1 MAFEFLRKVSQ
12 FIKIE
17 HTVFDLPFIFSGA
30 VIASRGTFL
39 PVTFLLILIAAVS
52 ARAAGMSINRIEGR
66 TWDSVNPRKKDWVL
80 VNGKLSLKAAI
91 LLTVI
96 FSAIFEIVSYS
107 LNYLVFLLSPIVL
120 FMFITDP
127 IMKRITPWRHIYMGA
142 TIGMG
147 VMGGYLAVTP
157 LLPSTPQVYLIFLSS
172 TLWIAGF
179 DMIYVLPDIETDQR
193 LGLKTVMT
201 RFGTDRGLLI
211 STLTHAI
218 SFAAMLVVGLYLDS
232 FWYFL
237 MLVPILALI
246 IFQHHI
252 IDPRNPATLK
262 ASFFDANSVIGLL
275 FLLGI
280 VLSYSVGSI

>member
-1 MAFEFLRKVSQ
+1 LAFEFLRKVSQ

-30 VIASRGTFL
+30 VIASRGAFL
-39 PVTFLLILIAAVS
+39 PVTFLLILMAAVS

-66 TWDSVNPRKKDWVL
+66 RWDRVNPRKKDWVL
-80 VNGKLSLKAAI
+80 VNGKLSLSAAI
-91 LLTVI
+91 ALTVV
-96 FSAIFEIVSYS
+96 FSAIFELVSYS

-127 IMKRITPWRHIYMGA
+127 IMKRITPWRHVYMGA

-157 LLPSTPQVYLIFLSS
+157 LLPSTPQIYLIFLSS

-179 DMIYVLPDIETDQR
+179 DMIYVIPDIETDQR
-193 LGLKTVMT
+193 QGLKTVMT

-211 STLTHAI
+211 STITHAL
-218 SFAAMLVVGLYLDS
+218 SFGAMLIVGLYLDS

-237 MLVPILALI
+237 MLVPILALMI
-246 IFQHHI
+246 LQHRI
-252 IDPRNPATLK
+252 IDPENPSTVK
-262 ASFFDANSVIGLL
+262 ASFFGANSVIGFL

-280 VLSYSVGSI
+280 VLSYSVRSI

>member
-1 MAFEFLRKVSQ
+1 LAFDFLHKISQ
-12 FIKIE
+12 LIKIE

-39 PVTFLLILIAAVS
+39 PVTFALILIAAVS

-66 TWDSVNPRKKDWVL
+66 RWDTTNPRKRNWVL
-80 VNGKLSLKAAI
+80 VNGSLSVRTAVI
-91 LLTVI
+91 LTIL
-96 FSAIFEIVSYS
+96 FSAIFEITSYA
-107 LNYLVFLLSPIVL
+107 LNFLVFMLSPIVL

-127 IMKRITPWRHIYMGA
+127 ILKKITPWRHIYMGA

-157 LLPSTPQVYLIFLSS
+157 FIPSTPQIYLIFLSS

-179 DMIYVLPDIETDQR
+179 DMLYVIPDIETDEK

-211 STLTHAI
+211 STLTHAL
-218 SFAAMLVVGLYLDS
+218 SFAAMLIFGLYIDS

-237 MLVPILALI
+237 MLVPILALMI
-246 IFQHHI
+246 IQHRI
-252 IDPRNPATLK
+252 IDPKNPASVK
-262 ASFFDANSVIGLL
+262 ASFFGANSAIGFL
-275 FLLGI
+275 FLLGVI
-280 VLSYSVGSI
+280 LSYIPGSV